1 MDAID
6 AELARAQEERR
17 KVEEAL
23 AAGAPM
29 AVSSVTFDTDLY
41 GGGGA
46 DPDRFAGYDT
56 SIPASEDAAAEDEAA
71 APAPRRLATYTGH
84 AIAAADLPRSADGH
98 DDGLGLP
105 KRSQRII
112 DREDDYR
119 RRRLNQIISPERHDP
134 FAAGEA
140 TPDPAV
146 RTYADVMCDAA
157 LQKKKE
163 DLLREI
169 AKKKKEEE
177 ERKAAAA
184 VPEQPAATTTKRRN
198 RWDQSQEGDAAAGAK
213 KAKTSS
219 GWDAPDATP
228 GIGRWDATPGRVGD
242 ATPSA
247 RRNRWDETPTPG
259 RMADADAT
267 PAAGDATPGAT
278 PSGCDPKAAWWCH
291 ANP

>member
-56 SIPASEDAAAEDEAA
+56 SIPASKDAAAEDEPA

-119 RRRLNQIISPERHDP
+119 RRRLNKIISPERHDP

-140 TPDPAV
+140 T
-146 RTYADVMCDAA
+146 RTPRFGPTPTSCVMPRCRRRRRTCSGR
-157 LQKKKE
+157 
-163 DLLREI
+163 LLR
-169 AKKKKEEE
+169 
-177 ERKAAAA
+177 RRR
-184 VPEQPAATTTKRRN
+184 KRR
-198 RWDQSQEGDAAAGAK
+198 RGRPPPPFL
-213 KAKTSS
+213 SS
-219 GWDAPDATP
+219 
-228 GIGRWDATPGRVGD
+228 
-242 ATPSA
+242 
-247 RRNRWDETPTPG
+247 
-259 RMADADAT
+259 
-267 PAAGDATPGAT
+267 
-278 PSGCDPKAAWWCH
+278 
-291 ANP
+291 